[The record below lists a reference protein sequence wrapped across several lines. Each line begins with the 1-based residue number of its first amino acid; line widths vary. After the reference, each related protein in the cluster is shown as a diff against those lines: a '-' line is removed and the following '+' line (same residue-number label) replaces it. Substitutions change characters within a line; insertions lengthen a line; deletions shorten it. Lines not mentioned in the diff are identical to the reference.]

1 MISFYGYRK
10 NCTSAPMSRA
20 AERSENRR
28 LALVLQTICTTG
40 IRVLELRFITVKAV
54 AADQSYRFL
63 HHVFS
68 LHSI

>member
-1 MISFYGYRK
+1 M
-10 NCTSAPMSRA
+10 PRA

-40 IRVLELRFITVKAV
+40 IRVLELQFITVKTV
-54 AADQSYRFL
+54 AAGQSYRFL
-63 HHVFS
+63 QHVFS